1 MTTRLTRTEPRT
13 DPELL
18 ALIEKAKAHVMT
30 PEEVEA
36 QRVSWVIGQIGLMEG
51 ETRES
56 AEARVR
62 EALRL
67 PRASDRL
74 AATAPGPEAVVTFE
88 RTLGIY
94 DKAYD
99 MPGPRRA
106 YTYKH
111 QPDNTGA
118 WRLGRA
124 AWKRP
129 KGGDYIDF
137 GLWHLKALQEEGF
150 GVFEIQPATY
160 AARPPGAA
168 EMRELAGVY
177 IASKT
182 KHGPRWRDMRAAGAP
197 IVSTWIDEAEAGATS
212 DWPDLWR
219 RCVSEA
225 SAAATT
231 IVYAEAGEILK
242 GGWIEVGAALA
253 HGRRVI
259 AVVADNFSVFHH
271 PDIERVATV
280 DEAFKLAASRA
291 LQTAPGSSP
300 GQASPQPTAEL
311 P

>member
-1 MTTRLTRTEPRT
+1 MTTRLTRTDSTRT

-106 YTYKH
+106 
-111 QPDNTGA
+111 
-118 WRLGRA
+118 
-124 AWKRP
+124 
-129 KGGDYIDF
+129 
-137 GLWHLKALQEEGF
+137 
-150 GVFEIQPATY
+150 
-160 AARPPGAA
+160 
-168 EMRELAGVY
+168 
-177 IASKT
+177 
-182 KHGPRWRDMRAAGAP
+182 
-197 IVSTWIDEAEAGATS
+197 
-212 DWPDLWR
+212 
-219 RCVSEA
+219 
-225 SAAATT
+225 
-231 IVYAEAGEILK
+231 
-242 GGWIEVGAALA
+242 
-253 HGRRVI
+253 
-259 AVVADNFSVFHH
+259 
-271 PDIERVATV
+271 
-280 DEAFKLAASRA
+280 
-291 LQTAPGSSP
+291 
-300 GQASPQPTAEL
+300 
-311 P
+311 